1 MHPGDLVLNKQ
12 IGEDHIFIRHM
23 EETDGTIMW
32 KYINE
37 LSQEKTFVSFQGE
50 EITIEEE
57 EKHVADV
64 LRKIQDHKIV
74 KLLLFVN
81 EELSG
86 ICEVGL
92 MGRVHSHVGGLGLSL
107 SKKVRGR
114 GLGRLLIETTI
125 KEATEKLTG
134 LHMIELTVFATN
146 HVAQKL
152 YESCG
157 FKEAGRVSEKI
168 KHNGEFVDEIIM
180 IKKV

>member
-1 MHPGDLVLNKQ
+1 MKPGDLVLNKQ
-12 IGEDHIFIRHM
+12 IGDDQIFIRHM

-37 LSQEKTFVSFQGE
+37 LSQEKTFVTFQGE

-64 LRKIQDHKIV
+64 LKKIHEHKIV

-107 SKKVRGR
+107 SKNVRGR
-114 GLGRLLIETTI
+114 GLGRLLIETTV
-125 KEATEKLTG
+125 KEATEKLPG

-146 HVAQKL
+146 DIAQKL

-157 FKEAGRVSEKI
+157 FKEVGRISEKI
-168 KHNGEFVDEIIM
+168 KHHGEFVDEIIM